1 MPAHAHISALF
12 SSRSVIVCGASRHPD
27 KVGHIVLAN
36 LLRSGYSGKIF
47 PVNPQADTILGLPTL
62 SKPGDVPPE
71 ERPVDLG
78 IICLPAAQTPGALR
92 ELAAIQV
99 KAVVVISAGF
109 RETGRSG
116 AKLEEEITR
125 IAQNHN
131 IALLGPNCLG
141 FVSPAAH
148 IDASVMPGDC
158 PPGDI
163 GFFSQSGGLCAA
175 IEDWAKGQNFGFSS
189 FIHLGN
195 KAGID
200 ECDVLAHLAD
210 DPHTKVIVG
219 YLENVENGQRF
230 LHNAHLAT
238 RQKPVILLKPGR
250 SGAGMRAVSSHVG
263 ASAGNDLAYDAA
275 FRQTGVIRA
284 ERMED
289 LFLMARAFAEQPLP
303 KGEGLVVVSNSGG
316 PAALAADAWAGHGRS
331 LARLSVESLTAL
343 KELLPPQAEVFNP
356 VNVLV
361 NAPAKR
367 LVEATRL
374 VLRDPAAHAVL
385 FMAVPTPELAV
396 TGLAKAIAAL
406 PNPEGKPLLAC
417 LMGGSAVKKERKAFH
432 ELGIPC
438 CHFPE
443 QAVDCAAAMFKQ
455 SLWKENPLPV
465 EVEYR
470 HDKGRATAVVEAA
483 RRDRIFSLSEMH
495 SQQILTAYEV
505 PCLGSRLARTSD
517 EAVQLAKEIG
527 LPVVLKIASPHILH
541 KTEVQGVS
549 LGLDSADKVRAAFT
563 ELTARAQRYRSD
575 AYIAGCLVQAMAP
588 EDSREVVISFK
599 RSRRFGPLIR
609 FGLGGIHTEA
619 FQDFSCRLAPLSLDD
634 AHDMIR
640 EIRAFP
646 VLAGMRGENPVTFT
660 ALEDILLMISQI
672 AQDLPDIQ
680 ELECNPVLAGEHG
693 AQVAD
698 VRIVLTPGAP
708 EKENV

>member
-12 SSRSVIVCGASRHPD
+12 SPRSVIVCGASRQKD
-27 KVGHIVLAN
+27 KAGHIVLSN
-36 LLRSGYSGKIF
+36 LVRSGYGGKIF
-47 PVNPQADTILGLPTL
+47 PVNPEADTILGLPAL
-62 SKPGDVPPE
+62 SKPGEVPSAE
-71 ERPVDLG
+71 LPVDLG
-78 IICLPAAQTPGALR
+78 IICLPAAQSAAALR
-92 ELAAIQV
+92 ELAEIGV
-99 KAVVVISAGF
+99 KAAVIISAGF
-109 RETGRSG
+109 KETGRSG
-116 AKLEEEITR
+116 AKLEEEIR
-125 IAQNHN
+125 QIAHERG

-141 FVSPAAH
+141 FVRPGAH
-148 IDASVMPGDC
+148 IDASLMPGDC
-158 PPGDI
+158 PSGDI

-175 IEDWAKGQNFGFSS
+175 IEDWAKDRHFGFSS

-200 ECDVLAHLAD
+200 ECDVLACLAE
-210 DPHTKVIVG
+210 DPHTKVVVG

-230 LHNAHLAT
+230 LHNAHQAT
-238 RQKPVILLKPGR
+238 RQKPVIMLKPGR

-263 ASAGNDLAYDAA
+263 VSAGDDLAYDAA
-275 FRQTGVIRA
+275 FRQTGIIRA

-289 LFLMARAFAEQPLP
+289 LFFMARAFAEQPLP
-303 KGEGLVVVSNSGG
+303 KGEGLVIVGNAGG
-316 PAALAADAWAGHGRS
+316 PAVVAVDAWAGHGRS

-343 KELLPPQAEVFNP
+343 RGLLPPQAEVFNP

-367 LVEATRL
+367 LVEAVAI

-385 FMAVPTPELAV
+385 IMAVPAPEISFP
-396 TGLAKAIAAL
+396 GLAKAIAEL
-406 PNPEGKPLLAC
+406 PNPETKPLLAC
-417 LMGGSAVKKERKAFH
+417 LMGGNAVEEEREAFH
-432 ELGIPC
+432 ERGIPC

-443 QAVDCAAAMFKQ
+443 QAVDCFAAMYKQ

-470 HDKGRATAVVEAA
+470 HDKGRATAVLEAA
-483 RRDRIFSLSEMH
+483 RRDKILALSEMH

-541 KTEVQGVS
+541 KTEVQGIS
-549 LGLDSADKVRAAFT
+549 LGLDTADRVRAAFT
-563 ELTARAQRYRSD
+563 EITARAQRFRSD

-588 EDSREVVISFK
+588 EGAREIIIGFK

-619 FQDFSCRLAPLSLDD
+619 FQDFACRLAPLSLDD

-646 VLAGMRGENPVTFT
+646 VLAGIRGENPVTFT
-660 ALEDILLMISQI
+660 ALEDILLMVSQI

-680 ELECNPVLAGEHG
+680 
-693 AQVAD
+693 
-698 VRIVLTPGAP
+698 
-708 EKENV
+708 